1 MTHVQDQTSGP
12 EDSPGIIAEG
22 VEEAVDAAKETL
34 ETIGGWISAHPEQ
47 LAYVAIV
54 TISLAV
60 AAFIIQRFGAYL
72 QKQGPE
78 LGLRNITGR
87 TLSRVS
93 IAASVFAGSYLGV
106 ILTQAPEG
114 VTASMLIAL
123 KIAAILQGAV
133 LLSGFLGDIILRRSS
148 RAQGGPG
155 RFHSGI
161 IIVNWIKSAIV
172 WAIAM
177 VVLLAAAGIDATA
190 LVAGLGI
197 GGIAI
202 GLAAQGMFADFFA
215 GLSILFDKPFR
226 RGDFIA
232 FDDFRGDV
240 LEVGLKTTRLRALSG
255 EQIVIRNTNILNH
268 TIQNYQRLRERRWEL
283 KMGVTYDT
291 PPEKLGAISGW
302 IEAIVEDMPLVRF
315 ERAHLVSFGSSAL
328 EFEVVTYVQT
338 TDFIKYS
345 ETRDRIARRIFNK
358 LSEENVV
365 IAFPTRTLHIAPSE
379 EDVREDTADNDT
391 SPPG

>member
-1 MTHVQDQTSGP
+1 MMHVQDQTSGP

-54 TISLAV
+54 TISLVV

-106 ILTQAPEG
+106 ILSQAPEG
-114 VTASMLIAL
+114 VTASMLMAL

-172 WAIAM
+172 WAVAM
-177 VVLLAAAGIDATA
+177 VVLLATAGIDATA

-240 LEVGLKTTRLRALSG
+240 QEVGLKTTRLRALSG
-255 EQIVIRNTNILNH
+255 EQIVIRNTNLLNH

-283 KMGVTYDT
+283 KLGVTYDT

-302 IEAIVEDMPLVRF
+302 VEAIVEDMPLVRF

-338 TDFIKYS
+338 MDFIKYS

-358 LSEENVV
+358 LSEETVV

-379 EDVREDTADNDT
+379 EDVREDNAGNDT
-391 SPPG
+391 

>member
-1 MTHVQDQTSGP
+1 MMHVQDQTSGP

-54 TISLAV
+54 TISLVV

-106 ILTQAPEG
+106 ILSQAPEG
-114 VTASMLIAL
+114 VTASMLMAL

-172 WAIAM
+172 WAVAM
-177 VVLLAAAGIDATA
+177 VVLLATAGIDATA

-226 RGDFIA
+226 RGDFID

-240 LEVGLKTTRLRALSG
+240 QEVGLKTTRLRALSG
-255 EQIVIRNTNILNH
+255 EQIVIRNTNLLNH

-283 KMGVTYDT
+283 KLGVTYDT

-302 IEAIVEDMPLVRF
+302 VEAIVEDMPLVRF

-338 TDFIKYS
+338 MDFIKYS

-358 LSEENVV
+358 LSEETVV

-379 EDVREDTADNDT
+379 EDVREDNAGNDT
-391 SPPG
+391 

>member
-1 MTHVQDQTSGP
+1 MMHVQDQTSGP

-54 TISLAV
+54 TISLVV

-114 VTASMLIAL
+114 VTASMLMAL

-172 WAIAM
+172 WAVAM
-177 VVLLAAAGIDATA
+177 VVLLATAGIDATA

-240 LEVGLKTTRLRALSG
+240 QEVGLKTTRLRALSG
-255 EQIVIRNTNILNH
+255 
-268 TIQNYQRLRERRWEL
+268 
-283 KMGVTYDT
+283 
-291 PPEKLGAISGW
+291 
-302 IEAIVEDMPLVRF
+302 
-315 ERAHLVSFGSSAL
+315 
-328 EFEVVTYVQT
+328 
-338 TDFIKYS
+338 
-345 ETRDRIARRIFNK
+345 
-358 LSEENVV
+358 
-365 IAFPTRTLHIAPSE
+365 
-379 EDVREDTADNDT
+379 
-391 SPPG
+391 

>member
-1 MTHVQDQTSGP
+1 MMHVQDQTSGP

-54 TISLAV
+54 TISLVV

-114 VTASMLIAL
+114 VTASMLMAL

-172 WAIAM
+172 WAVAM
-177 VVLLAAAGIDATA
+177 VVLLATAGIDATA

-240 LEVGLKTTRLRALSG
+240 QEVGLKTTRLRALSG
-255 EQIVIRNTNILNH
+255 EQIVIRNTNLLNH

-283 KMGVTYDT
+283 KLGVTYDT

-302 IEAIVEDMPLVRF
+302 VEAIVEDMPLVRF

-338 TDFIKYS
+338 MDFIKYS

-358 LSEENVV
+358 LSEETVV

-379 EDVREDTADNDT
+379 EDVREDNAGNDT
-391 SPPG
+391 